1 MQELA
6 RRAEQTAMRAVLA
19 IAREK
24 FAADLH
30 MDVSVFDQSSWD
42 VSGLRDRSTIERTGR
57 CTLLNVGPWISRCQ
71 PHTVT
76 L

>member
-1 MQELA
+1 MQGPA
-6 RRAEQTAMRAVLA
+6 GRGEQTAMRAVLA

-30 MDVSVFDQSSWD
+30 MDVSVFDHRGMS
-42 VSGLRDRSTIERTGR
+42 VGLGTGSPLERTR
-57 CTLLNVGPWISRCQ
+57 LCTLPSVGPWISRYP